1 MISYL
6 AANFDHILQLTGIV
20 FFIYAIYIV
29 KDRKYSLL
37 LRTCLGVS
45 TAVVMAPAFL
55 FPKTL
60 FSFWMA
66 YIFYNYWLCYAIV
79 HLRLLL
85 IFFQQQRNKQCTES

>member
-6 AANFDHILQLTGIV
+6 AANFDHILQLTGIIFLV
-20 FFIYAIYIV
+20 YALFTV

-37 LRTCLGVS
+37 VRVCLGVS
-45 TAVVMAPAFL
+45 TAVIMAPAFL

-66 YIFYNYWLCYAIV
+66 YIFYNYWLCYTLV

-85 IFFQQQRNKQCTES
+85 IFFQQRNKQCTES